1 MAPASV
7 KVRIPAPLRTL
18 TGGIDE
24 VSASGA
30 TVADVL
36 ADLDARH
43 GGFRERLLDDGG
55 RLHRFVNLYVNDE
68 DVRFLK
74 DLDTRLEG
82 GDILT
87 VVPAIAGGGPRP
99 GCRAVSPCASRPT

>member
-1 MAPASV
+1 MAAATV
-7 KVRIPAPLRTL
+7 KVRIPAPLRKL

-24 VSASGA
+24 VAATGA

-43 GGFRERLLDDGG
+43 AGFRERLLDEGG
-55 RLHRFVNLYVNDE
+55 RLRPFVNLYVNDE
-68 DVRFLK
+68 DVRFLR

-82 GDILT
+82 GEILT
-87 VVPAIAGGGPRP
+87 VVPAIAGG
-99 GCRAVSPCASRPT
+99 RPTP

>member
-1 MAPASV
+1 MGQAMV
-7 KVRIPAPLRTL
+7 KVRIPAPLRRL

-24 VSASGA
+24 VAAEGA

-36 ADLDARH
+36 VDLDTRH
-43 GGFRERLLDDGG
+43 AGLRAQLLDEQG
-55 RLHRFVNLYVNDE
+55 RLRRFVNLYVNDE

-82 GDILT
+82 GEILT
-87 VVPAIAGGGPRP
+87 VVPAIAGGRPRP
-99 GCRAVSPCASRPT
+99 